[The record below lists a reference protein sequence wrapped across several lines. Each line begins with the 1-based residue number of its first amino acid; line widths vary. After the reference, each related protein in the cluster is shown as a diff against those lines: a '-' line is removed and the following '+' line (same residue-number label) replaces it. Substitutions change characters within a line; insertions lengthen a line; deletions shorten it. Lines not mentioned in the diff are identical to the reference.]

1 MTESHVPNNG
11 QKPNA
16 LFSAGSF
23 EAGPSKA
30 FRMTGLTRNSPETV
44 AHMSRQSTPTKS
56 TQDRRPMWDPSYLL
70 STLETLSESMQDPGH
85 EYITLHDI
93 TESYSILYIRIRAEM
108 KDVLSA
114 NKPPPALTVMK
125 THASDLAECL
135 DRDIRLALTSPFSRE
150 PSPPALSF
158 YTDDFVREDE
168 LQNAIDLATACHHA
182 LRLLSMIFAF
192 PPLSSIFQG

>member
-1 MTESHVPNNG
+1 MNESYVPTNG

-16 LFSAGSF
+16 HFSAESF

-30 FRMTGLTRNSPETV
+30 FRMTGLTQNLPETV
-44 AHMSRQSTPTKS
+44 VHMSRQSTPTKS

-70 STLETLSESMQDPGH
+70 SPLETLSESIQDPGYEH
-85 EYITLHDI
+85 ITLHDI
-93 TESYSILYIRIRAEM
+93 TESYSILSIRIRAEM

-114 NKPPPALTVMK
+114 NEPPPALAVMK
-125 THASDLAECL
+125 THASYLAECL
-135 DRDIRLALTSPFSRE
+135 DRDIRLALASPFSRE

-158 YTDDFVREDE
+158 YTDDLLREDE
-168 LQNAIDLATACHHA
+168 LQNAIDLATVCHHA

-192 PPLSSIFQG
+192 PPLSSIFKG

>member
-1 MTESHVPNNG
+1 MNESYVPSNG

-16 LFSAGSF
+16 PFSVESF
-23 EAGPSKA
+23 EAGPSKPS
-30 FRMTGLTRNSPETV
+30 RMTGLTRNSAETV
-44 AHMSRQSTPTKS
+44 VNMSRQSTPTKS

-70 STLETLSESMQDPGH
+70 SPLETLSESIQDPGYEH
-85 EYITLHDI
+85 ITLHDI
-93 TESYSILYIRIRAEM
+93 TESYSILSIRIRAEM

-114 NKPPPALTVMK
+114 NEPPPALAVMK

-135 DRDIRLALTSPFSRE
+135 DRDIRLALASPFSRE

-158 YTDDFVREDE
+158 YTDDLLREDE
-168 LQNAIDLATACHHA
+168 LQNAVDLATACHHA

-192 PPLSSIFQG
+192 PPLSSNFKG